1 MSDELWKLGVCET
14 AASIREGKYTCYEVT
29 RAAIDRLHEINPTLN
44 AVSVDLSEEALEQAS
59 EADSKLQNNRDIGPL
74 FGVPIT
80 LKENIDLKGK
90 ATTLGVERFA
100 NNIAPED
107 APVVGS
113 LKKAG
118 AIIIGQTNMPEFGL
132 RWFTDNPMRGRTNNP
147 WDTNRTPGGSSGGAS
162 SAVAMGIGS
171 MAHGNDIGGSLRYPS
186 YCCGLVTIKPGFG
199 RMPNYNPS
207 LGAKRPISAQ
217 IMAVQ
222 GPITRSVA
230 DTRLA
235 FEVMSKA
242 SVLDPWSVPSN
253 KPEGINTDKIKI
265 GVPVVLGNNVAP
277 SVASSIEKT
286 ASILS
291 NRGYMVESVKLP
303 PVDELVELWG
313 TILFN
318 DIRIFQLDM
327 IRESGSEDL
336 VSIIE
341 SKISSFPHT
350 SLEDYAMA
358 LARRVEAIQEWAII
372 MEEFPV
378 ILAPVSLQ
386 PPLRHTEG
394 IGGSDQYKKM
404 EELQCWLI
412 ATNFLGLPSVA
423 LPTGILDGLPTGVQ
437 LIGRRFHEDQCLDV
451 AQVIEDEVGILVQNL
466 WSK

>member
-1 MSDELWKLGVCET
+1 MSDEIWKLGVCET
-14 AASIREGKYTCYEVT
+14 ALSIREGNYTCSEVVG
-29 RAAIDRLHEINPTLN
+29 AAVERLNEINPKLN

-59 EADSKLQNNRDIGPL
+59 EADRQWQKNSDLGPL

-90 ATTLGVERFA
+90 ATTLAVEKYA

-107 APVVGS
+107 APAVAS

-132 RWFTDNPMRGRTNNP
+132 RWLTDNPMRGRTNNP
-147 WDTNRTPGGSSGGAS
+147 WDANRTPGGSSGGAAA
-162 SAVAMGIGS
+162 AVAMGIGS

-199 RMPNYNPS
+199 AVPNYNPS
-207 LGAKRPISAQ
+207 MGVKRPIGFQ

-235 FEVMSKA
+235 FEVMAKG
-242 SVLDPWSVPSN
+242 SVLDPWSVTTI
-253 KPEGINTDKIKI
+253 KPEEISTDKIKI
-265 GVPVVLGNNVAP
+265 GVPSMLGANVAP
-277 SVASSIEKT
+277 SVTSSIEKT
-286 ASILS
+286 ANILS
-291 NRGYMVESVKLP
+291 KNGYSVERVELP
-303 PVDELVELWG
+303 SLDELVDLWG

-327 IRESGSEDL
+327 IRESGSEDI

-341 SKISSFPHT
+341 SKLSNFPEP

-358 LARRVEAIQEWAII
+358 LARRIEAMQEWALI
-372 MEEFPV
+372 MEKLPV
-378 ILAPVSLQ
+378 IIAPVSLQ
-386 PPLRHTEG
+386 PPLGHGEDL
-394 IGGSDQYKKM
+394 GGKGQYKKM
-404 EELQCWLI
+404 EEIQRWLI

-423 LPTGILDGLPTGVQ
+423 LPTGIVDGLPTGVQ
-437 LIGRRFHEDQCLDV
+437 LIGRRFHEYQCLDV
-451 AQVIEDEVGILVQNL
+451 AQVIENEIGILAKNL
-466 WSK
+466 WRS